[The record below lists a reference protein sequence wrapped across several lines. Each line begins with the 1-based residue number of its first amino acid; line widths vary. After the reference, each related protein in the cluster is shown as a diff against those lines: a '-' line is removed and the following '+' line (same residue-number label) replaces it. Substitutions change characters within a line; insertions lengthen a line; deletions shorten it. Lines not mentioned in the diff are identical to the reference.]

1 MNQFISFSADGE
13 DVEAG
18 RAEEGSEM
26 VDEHAKGTG
35 GEGIVLFPQGGED
48 GMPVHYLILSSAEH
62 KQQVGLST
70 GEVLPVKS
78 LMHGVKGMAVE
89 DKSLLLIGFIMAHAS
104 KDGFN
109 TADEYIHGEGFGL
122 IVIASELESTHLIF
136 SVVAAGEDYDRQ
148 PGVPMAYLAQ
158 QLVAVQ
164 AERLELHEDDIVM
177 GVGEHVKGLAS
188 FGDVGGLIAAGTEIV
203 AQDNGKTD
211 VTIDDQNA
219 GIHGF
224 GYFKRL
230 QRYAKFLNYTSIY

>member
-1 MNQFISFSADGE
+1 
-13 DVEAG
+13 
-18 RAEEGSEM
+18 
-26 VDEHAKGTG
+26 
-35 GEGIVLFPQGGED
+35 
-48 GMPVHYLILSSAEH
+48 MPVHYLILSSAEH
-62 KQQVGLST
+62 KQQVRLAT
-70 GEVLPVKS
+70 GEVAPVKG

-164 AERLELHEDDIVM
+164 AERLKLHEDDIVM

-188 FGDVGGLIAAGTEIV
+188 FGDVGGLIAAGAEVV

-230 QRYAKFLNYTSIY
+230 QRYAKFLNYTNIY